1 MRGRRR
7 FLRQLACL
15 VLGAA
20 GGAAMGD
27 TRSAARRTLPRAGR
41 GRDHGGMPIT
51 LFLCGDVMLGRGID
65 QILAHP
71 SEPLLHEAVVRDA
84 RRYVELA
91 EAVSGR
97 IPRQVAADY
106 VWGDALAQWRQRQ
119 PQARI
124 VNLETAVTRHDRPW
138 PKGINYRMQPRNVD
152 VLAAAGIDC
161 CVLANN
167 HMLDWGREG
176 LAETLAT
183 LRAAGIAVA
192 GAGPRLAA
200 ARAPA
205 VLPLPRERR
214 VLVFAAATEDAG
226 VPEFWGARAARA
238 GVQRLPDLSPRTL
251 ARIGAEVARHKRAG
265 DVVVFSVHW
274 GDNWGYAVAPAQR
287 AFAHALIDGAG
298 VDLVHGHS
306 SHHPKAI
313 EVHRGHLVL
322 YGCGDL
328 LNDYEG
334 IGGHEA
340 FRGELG
346 LMYFPRVD
354 AADGCLRELALVPT
368 RIRRFRIELARDA
381 DRDWLLA
388 MLRRECAPLGC
399 DVAQRGDGDFV
410 LNW

>member
-1 MRGRRR
+1 MLGRRR
-7 FLRQLACL
+7 FLRQLAGL
-15 VLGAA
+15 ALGAV
-20 GGAAMGD
+20 GGAAAGD
-27 TRSAARRTLPRAGR
+27 TRGAGLQALLHAGR
-41 GRDHGGMPIT
+41 GPDHGDMPMT

-84 RRYVELA
+84 RRYLELA
-91 EAVSGR
+91 ETVSGR
-97 IPRQVAADY
+97 IPRQVAATY
-106 VWGDALAQWRQRQ
+106 VWGEALAQCRQRQ
-119 PQARI
+119 PDARI
-124 VNLETAVTRHDRPW
+124 VNLETGITRHDQPW
-138 PKGINYRMQPRNVD
+138 PKGINYRMHPRNID
-152 VLAAAGIDC
+152 VLAAARIDC

-167 HMLDWGREG
+167 HILDWGREG

-183 LRAAGIAVA
+183 LQAAGIAVA
-192 GAGPRLAA
+192 GAGPRLSA

-214 VLVFAAATEDAG
+214 VLVFAAASEDAG
-226 VPEFWGARAARA
+226 VPEFWAARAARA
-238 GVQRLPDLSPRTL
+238 GVQRLPDLSPRTV
-251 ARIGAEVARHKRAG
+251 ARIGADVARHKRAG

-313 EVHRGHLVL
+313 EVHHGRLVL

-346 LMYFPRVD
+346 LMYFPRLD
-354 AADGCLRELALVPT
+354 AADGRLRELTLVPT
-368 RIRRFRIELARDA
+368 RIRRFRVELARDA

-399 DVAQRGDGDFV
+399 DIAERADGDFA
-410 LNW
+410 LSW